1 MKNYL
6 LPVALAFGTV
16 LNFMSCS
23 KEMTT
28 ITYED
33 VQKQTYAANFVA
45 KYGEIKS
52 DQSWDFSSG
61 DRMLATRGFTAIK
74 TQVLDQGIDFGDVS
88 NIQSVVKDS
97 RWHHTEIQIPGNVEK
112 NAQLLNAMVKALPE
126 AKAKTGKPAV
136 LVAPSNGFYI
146 FPFFSGGCLTY
157 DLMVKVG
164 DEEPVK
170 VFSKDW
176 INFQTINGMPKDTVY
191 ADGGTVNMKGIYIEA
206 PVGTRVEVYIDN
218 IFCHTSAAGNAYEK
232 PFPSPAGTTNGRA
245 IYVELDEDVMPELD
259 GIELKENAVVKYIG
273 IEDIAEGRPNGMNS
287 DNDFN
292 DVVLAVVGNPDV
304 PQEKVI
310 TKDRYEVKTCK
321 TKRYMIEDLGA
332 TDDFDFNDVVVDV
345 EDYTV
350 EIHQVTRENG
360 VIKTDEVIETTS
372 APSQAIIRA
381 MGGTIDFELTIGETK
396 WVKSENN
403 FDVKTMYN
411 TQGDVDY
418 NKELAV
424 FEVKG
429 YDYNANNVGIRV
441 KGQDGLLFDIKFP
454 KAGEAP
460 MIIAVDP
467 SQQWMKE
474 RVSVPSEWF
483 Y

>member
-52 DQSWDFSSG
+52 DQSWDFSTG

-126 AKAKTGKPAV
+126 AKAKTGNPAV

-176 INFQTINGMPKDTVY
+176 INFQTINGMPKDNVY
-191 ADGGTVNMKGIYIEA
+191 ADGGTVNMKGVYIEA

-273 IEDIAEGRPNGMNS
+273 IDCG
-287 DNDFN
+287 
-292 DVVLAVVGNPDV
+292 
-304 PQEKVI
+304 
-310 TKDRYEVKTCK
+310 
-321 TKRYMIEDLGA
+321 
-332 TDDFDFNDVVVDV
+332 
-345 EDYTV
+345 
-350 EIHQVTRENG
+350 
-360 VIKTDEVIETTS
+360 
-372 APSQAIIRA
+372 
-381 MGGTIDFELTIGETK
+381 
-396 WVKSENN
+396 
-403 FDVKTMYN
+403 
-411 TQGDVDY
+411 
-418 NKELAV
+418 
-424 FEVKG
+424 
-429 YDYNANNVGIRV
+429 
-441 KGQDGLLFDIKFP
+441 
-454 KAGEAP
+454 
-460 MIIAVDP
+460 
-467 SQQWMKE
+467 
-474 RVSVPSEWF
+474 
-483 Y
+483 